1 MPGTF
6 QDDGDLRDDLAA
18 AFSQHTETDVATDST
33 SVGSDKP
40 RDDHGRFAPTTAA
53 KDTAPPVVATQ
64 PTDDQKPIEKS
75 LQITPAPPPTG
86 KQPVGW
92 TKEELA
98 GWETMPPHHQAAVM
112 RREQE
117 INTVLYRT
125 AQERKFAAEVQQS
138 LQPYMQMIQSEGAT
152 PVQAIRS
159 VMETAAFL
167 RTASPQDKAVRV
179 AQMIQ
184 QFGVPI
190 KELADALDRAPSY
203 DPTPQVMQA
212 VRQELA
218 PVMQML
224 QQQEQQ
230 TLADAQRGVDSFLSD
245 TQYPYAKTVAPIMGE
260 LMEAA
265 AARGQQMT
273 LQDAYQR
280 ATLLH
285 PEISQRVIDERA
297 QAKVAQLTAAAK
309 QAKGAAVSVANSG
322 APIASSVDEG
332 DGSLRSD
339 LLSAYRQASGSR

>member
-1 MPGTF
+1 M
-6 QDDGDLRDDLAA
+6 DEELESGDLRNDLAA
-18 AFSQHTETDVATDST
+18 AFSQHAEEAPQAGESAAADRA
-33 SVGSDKP
+33 
-40 RDDHGRFAPTTAA
+40 RDGQGRFAPTTAA
-53 KDTAPPVVATQ
+53 KDTLPADKEPRAEVEQ
-64 PTDDQKPIEKS
+64 PQGTEQP
-75 LQITPAPPPTG
+75 QGVPPAPPPPG
-86 KQPVGW
+86 KVPVGW
-92 TKEELA
+92 TKEELQ
-98 GWETMPPHHQAAVM
+98 GWEGMSPHHQAAVL

-117 INTVLYRT
+117 INATLYRT
-125 AQERKFAAEVQQS
+125 AQERKFAVEVQQS
-138 LQPYMQMIQSEGAT
+138 LQPYMQMIQAEGAT
-152 PVQAIRS
+152 PAQAIRS

-167 RTASPQDKAVRV
+167 RTATPQDKAVRV

-184 QFGVPI
+184 QFKVPI
-190 KELADALDRAPSY
+190 KELADALDQAPQF

-230 TLADAQRGVDSFLSD
+230 TLQQAQQGVDAFLGD
-245 TQYPYAKTVAPIMGE
+245 AQYPYAKQVAPIMGE
-260 LMEAA
+260 LMESA

-297 QAKVAQLTAAAK
+297 QAKVAQLTAAAQK
-309 QAKGAAVSVANSG
+309 AKSAAVSVASSG
-322 APIASSVDEG
+322 APMASSGEDG

-339 LLSAYRQASGSR
+339 LMSAWRQASGTR